1 MKFSRILSI
10 LLLIVVAIA
19 AAACS
24 NSGASPTAAPADNS
38 GNNSAASGTPADA
51 VKGFFTAVYTS
62 ADPSAYVCST
72 AGIADAYKQAAEAS
86 AAAMPAGVT
95 VNVDGLTFTTSDET
109 ADKATVTVAGQIVY
123 TVSGNDTPIPFPSTA
138 MSAVNEGGS
147 WKFCGGAA

>member
-1 MKFSRILSI
+1 MKFSRILSV
-10 LLLIVVAIA
+10 LLLIVVAA
-19 AAACS
+19 VAAACS
-24 NSGASPTAAPADNS
+24 GNGANPTAAPAD
-38 GNNSAASGTPADA
+38 NSAASGTPADA
-51 VKGFFTAVYTS
+51 VKGFFTAVYTN

-138 MSAVNEGGS
+138 MSAVKEDGN